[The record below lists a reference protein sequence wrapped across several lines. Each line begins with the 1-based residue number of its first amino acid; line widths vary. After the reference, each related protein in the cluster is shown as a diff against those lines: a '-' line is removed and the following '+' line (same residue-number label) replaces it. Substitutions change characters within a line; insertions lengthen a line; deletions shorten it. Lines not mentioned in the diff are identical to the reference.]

1 MIAVAEKSRRQ
12 GNSTRPGPVLY
23 DQYASQFEN
32 GFNFVR
38 FVFFVRGC
46 KFGKKA
52 LGLDVTNDSL
62 RDASCFLR

>member
-1 MIAVAEKSRRQ
+1 MLKNRGARVIQRVPA
-12 GNSTRPGPVLY
+12 LLH

-62 RDASCFLR
+62 IDASCFLR